1 MNGYMRRDR
10 QVSSAMLQSLQYDWL
25 YVNQTIC
32 LYMTTTPFPIINSP
46 YRWVCRCCNINDDS
60 NRVD

>member
-25 YVNQTIC
+25 YIC
-32 LYMTTTPFPIINSP
+32 E
-46 YRWVCRCCNINDDS
+46 S
-60 NRVD
+60 NNMFVYDNHSVSDYQ